1 MSIKTVNI
9 IWCAFGDKPSIGKRI
24 SSLEFAIDTT
34 SSDID
39 ILNEVYKATN
49 LQNGELWFN
58 TIKGGLDPKR
68 THTSISV
75 GDIIVIEDVTYR
87 CADIGWHKI

>member
-9 IWCAFGDKPSIGKRI
+9 IWCAFGDKPSIGKRV
-24 SSLEFAIDTT
+24 SNLEFAIKTT
-34 SSDID
+34 ASHIE

-58 TIKGGLDPKR
+58 TIQKGLDPKR
-68 THTSISV
+68 THTAISV
-75 GDIIVIEDVTYR
+75 GDMILINDATYR
-87 CADIGWHKI
+87 CADIGWQKI